1 MKPMR
6 ATAHIQNTAP
16 GPPVA
21 MATDTPAMFPT
32 PSVEASAVQQAWN
45 GEISPSPSPLSKILP
60 NVFFMACPNLV
71 NWKNLKRTDRY
82 TATADV
88 RIRSGHPHSQ
98 LEIAIM
104 MSMINIFYLP
114 NNFMRSIFDWL
125 NHLSGSLSPRLPR
138 LLLSSYI
145 RYAASRIT
153 CLISNNSVWWKRIPL
168 SRIVKA
174 AGLFWTCI
182 QKSGSFSVERD
193 HFPKLCQKPKPQ
205 LRPDT
210 KHFHGK
216 LRILFS
222 FLMIYDII

>member
-1 MKPMR
+1 MIPAATSASTAASSSGSVSWPPQR
-6 ATAHIQNTAP
+6 ARNASQAPAKHFFFSHI
-16 GPPVA
+16 
-21 MATDTPAMFPT
+21 
-32 PSVEASAVQQAWN
+32 S
-45 GEISPSPSPLSKILP
+45 
-60 NVFFMACPNLV
+60 CPNFS
-71 NWKNLKRTDRY
+71 KNLSR
-82 TATADV
+82 
-88 RIRSGHPHSQ
+88 HSQ
-98 LEIAIM
+98 LEISIM

-193 HFPKLCQKPKPQ
+193 HFPKSCQKPKPQ

>member
-1 MKPMR
+1 
-6 ATAHIQNTAP
+6 
-16 GPPVA
+16 
-21 MATDTPAMFPT
+21 
-32 PSVEASAVQQAWN
+32 
-45 GEISPSPSPLSKILP
+45 
-60 NVFFMACPNLV
+60 MACPNLV

-168 SRIVKA
+168 GRIVKA
-174 AGLFWTCI
+174 TGLFWTCI
-182 QKSGSFSVERD
+182 QKSGGFSVERD